1 VLTRIVASLATLLAT
16 TFGEPAV
23 HRPAASVAAPARQ
36 IATVDARDLVLS
48 FGDTLEE
55 LHDAVGFEDV
65 DAGRVE
71 RACRSVL
78 AQYSPLRD
86 AVGKRGTDLL
96 VAAESMVDACRTGL
110 AEHLDLSS
118 FEIVDG
124 DYFAYREL
132 SFNFAD

>member
-1 VLTRIVASLATLLAT
+1 
-16 TFGEPAV
+16 
-23 HRPAASVAAPARQ
+23 
-36 IATVDARDLVLS
+36 VLS
-48 FGDTLEE
+48 FGDALDE

-65 DAGRVE
+65 DARRVA

-78 AQYSPLRD
+78 AQYPSLRD
-86 AVGKRGTDLL
+86 AVGERGTDLL

-124 DYFAYREL
+124 DYVAYREL